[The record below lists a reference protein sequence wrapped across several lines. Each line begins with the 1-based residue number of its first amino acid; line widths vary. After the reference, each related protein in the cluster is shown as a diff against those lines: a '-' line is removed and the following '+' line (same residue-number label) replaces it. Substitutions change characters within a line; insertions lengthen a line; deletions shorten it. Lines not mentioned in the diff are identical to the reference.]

1 MTRPRSFD
9 EREVL
14 DAAIECFW
22 RRGYAATSMRDLS
35 GEMGLGSASLYN
47 AFSDKRTLFVRALD
61 RYLDQ
66 TMRERIARL
75 ERTVPP
81 KMAIKAFIAE
91 IVERS
96 VDDPHQRG
104 CMLIN
109 AAAEIAPLDREL
121 GLHIAACLDELH
133 SFLSRCLVRGQADGS
148 IPSDRDPTE
157 IAALLLGVVM
167 GIRVLARAKP
177 DRKLLK
183 RIVKPALALLD

>member
-9 EREVL
+9 EPEVL
-14 DAAIECFW
+14 DAAINCFW

-81 KMAIKAFIAE
+81 KRAIKEFIAE

-109 AAAEIAPLDREL
+109 AAAEIAPLDRDL
-121 GLHIAACLDELH
+121 GLHIAACLDELL
-133 SFLSRCLVRGQADGS
+133 SFFRRCLVRGQADGS
-148 IPSDRDPTE
+148 IPPNRDPTE
-157 IAALLLGVVM
+157 IAALLLAVVM

-183 RIVKPALALLD
+183 KIAKPALALLD